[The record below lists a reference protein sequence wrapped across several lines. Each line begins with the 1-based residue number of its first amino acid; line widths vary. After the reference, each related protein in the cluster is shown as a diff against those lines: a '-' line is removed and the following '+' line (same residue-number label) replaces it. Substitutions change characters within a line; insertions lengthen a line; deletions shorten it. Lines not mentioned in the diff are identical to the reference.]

1 MGTEGAYAI
10 ASGKLVSL
18 SEQMLVSCDHVDQGC
33 NGGLM
38 DKAFKWIMGNGGIC
52 KESDYPYTAA
62 TGTCTKGCSPA
73 VTVTGHHDVPAKDE
87 DALAAAV
94 AIGPV
99 SVAIEADKSAFQF
112 YKSGSLTTL
121 DVELHWIT
129 VFLLLD
135 TVRSAV
141 PTTGRLRTRGVPRG
155 DLMATFSWPREPL
168 PSQRTCVV
176 SLSLPLTQLVP
187 LLPPQVHHQD
197 HHQDHHQVHPQD
209 HPQDH
214 PQHHQAHPQDQ
225 DQTTAFLRIPKR
237 LARVNLDASGALTL
251 NFASTHLAQ
260 QRAHSSSK
268 LFDSFSSN
276 ILKS

>member
-1 MGTEGAYAI
+1 M
-10 ASGKLVSL
+10 
-18 SEQMLVSCDHVDQGC
+18 
-33 NGGLM
+33 
-38 DKAFKWIMGNGGIC
+38 
-52 KESDYPYTAA
+52 
-62 TGTCTKGCSPA
+62 
-73 VTVTGHHDVPAKDE
+73 
-87 DALAAAV
+87 
-94 AIGPV
+94 
-99 SVAIEADKSAFQF
+99 
-112 YKSGSLTTL
+112 
-121 DVELHWIT
+121 
-129 VFLLLD
+129 
-135 TVRSAV
+135 
-141 PTTGRLRTRGVPRG
+141 GRLRTRGVPRG

-197 HHQDHHQVHPQD
+197 HHQAHH
-209 HPQDH
+209 
-214 PQHHQAHPQDQ
+214 QDQ